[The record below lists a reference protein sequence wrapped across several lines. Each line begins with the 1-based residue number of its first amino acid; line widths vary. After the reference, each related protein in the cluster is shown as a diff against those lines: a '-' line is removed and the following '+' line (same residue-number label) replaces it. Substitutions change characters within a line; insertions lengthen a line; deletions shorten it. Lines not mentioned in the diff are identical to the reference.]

1 MELHGKPFKSEQKNL
16 EIEISLK
23 TRVQTLWSLRVF
35 ADRDE
40 EREGEL
46 LREAEKRTS
55 ILSTFLLFSFCWTPN
70 KR

>member
-55 ILSTFLLFSFCWTPN
+55 ILSTFLLFSFC
-70 KR
+70 